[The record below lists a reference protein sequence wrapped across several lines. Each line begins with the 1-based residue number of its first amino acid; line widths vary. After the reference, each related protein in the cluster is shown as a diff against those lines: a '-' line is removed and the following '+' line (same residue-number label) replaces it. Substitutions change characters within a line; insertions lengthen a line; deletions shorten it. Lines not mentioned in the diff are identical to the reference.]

1 MVVCFVLL
9 CFVSLWGGRLVGVRS
24 DSKVP
29 RCHRKLGRYPGQL
42 LSLPS
47 SGRVG
52 DWLRD
57 SLARYSVL
65 RERELER

>member
-1 MVVCFVLL
+1 MD
-9 CFVSLWGGRLVGVRS
+9 VRS

-42 LSLPS
+42 PSLPS